1 MEEQRFYYKTQDE
14 KGLLNLKHQL
24 TQEEI
29 SEHNYIQITREEFE
43 QLVNKQEEEEYSM
56 AQEDKLQIS
65 NTSIGK
71 GG

>member
-1 MEEQRFYYKTQDE
+1 MTEQRFYYKTQDE
-14 KGLLNLKHQL
+14 KGLLSLKHQL
-24 TQEEI
+24 TEQEI
-29 SEHNYIQITREEFE
+29 SEHNYIQITQEEFE
-43 QLVNKQEEEEYSM
+43 QLVNKQEEEYSM